1 MVVQSGSATLQ
12 FVGQNISVWGPRRL
26 DSSQYTVR
34 LDGQPKDT
42 TGFGTHSDESA
53 LLYRASGLSAGLAHT
68 LQILNDPLDPRKP
81 WLRVDKFVIES
92 ETDVGSNVDSFII
105 DDSDPKIHYTPNKQ
119 AWSKV
124 IGDPSVY
131 RSGTFQ

>member
-34 LDGQPKDT
+34 LDGQPMNT
-42 TGFGTHSDESA
+42 TGFGTQSDESA
-53 LLYRASGLSAGLAHT
+53 LLYRASGLSVGLAHT

-92 ETDVGSNVDSFII
+92 ETGGGNNIESFIN
-105 DDSDPKIHYTPNKQ
+105 DDSASKINYTPNKQ
-119 AWSKV
+119 AWSKE

-131 RSGTFQ
+131 RNGTFQ